1 MNIIMEIEVEIWTK
15 I

>member
-1 MNIIMEIEVEIWTK
+1 MEIEVEIWTK